1 MIRSRSIRPQSRRRG
16 AVAVL
21 VALLLA
27 VLMGITAIAIDG
39 GVLLSEHR
47 HAQAAADASAMAAA
61 CVLYAN
67 YPNLP
72 QDGTSSEAEA
82 AALSVAQ
89 SHFPNNPDDSEPD
102 YTGELTVEV
111 NIPPKCNPPYQNS
124 PYKNA
129 RGYAEVIIT
138 YKQKRFFSRLDPET
152 GKLRSDAGAIPVT
165 ARAVAR
171 GAWTKPN
178 IGVLILDY
186 DDQSSLN
193 AQGNGAFTETGGP
206 VIVNSNNPNAFVDMG
221 NGTMI
226 AESFHITGG
235 LKLGSSATLETQPEP
250 NQIFLGEHPTPDPLA
265 YLPEPTMPPLGTIT
279 ETSLASGNKQYVLT
293 PGTFTNLPQF
303 NTGDVVIFQ
312 QASAGNGGIY
322 YINGG
327 GFKSTGATIMMDP
340 ATSGGMMLYNNP
352 QSTAQSE
359 KLQITGNSAGSVILS
374 PLTDGPYSGMMIWQ
388 DRDAVNEVLVE
399 GNGEFTVK
407 GTFYAAG
414 AKLNVN
420 GNGGTTT
427 GDTGQVIQGSTIG
440 SQYIS
445 NNLSLGGNGNVHIN
459 YFGPAVA
466 RVRILTLVE

>member
-1 MIRSRSIRPQSRRRG
+1 MIHPRSAHLQSRRRG

-21 VALLLA
+21 VALCLTAL
-27 VLMGITAIAIDG
+27 VGVTAIAIDG
-39 GVLLSEHR
+39 GVLQSEWR
-47 HAQAAADASAMAAA
+47 HAQATADASAMAAA
-61 CVLYAN
+61 CVLYQKYPTLSPSGQDSDAVTAALNQAAAN
-67 YPNLP
+67 GYTN
-72 QDGTSSEAEA
+72 DGTSS
-82 AALSVAQ
+82 
-89 SHFPNNPDDSEPD
+89 
-102 YTGELTVEV
+102 TVVV
-111 NIPPKCNPPYQNS
+111 NVPPKSGPYQNT
-124 PYKNA
+124 K
-129 RGYAEVIIT
+129 GYAEVIVT
-138 YKQKRFFSRLDPET
+138 FYQQRFFGRIFGADP
-152 GKLRSDAGAIPVT
+152 IPVK

-206 VIVNSNNPNAFVDMG
+206 VIVNSNDPNAFVDMG

-279 ETSLASGNKQYVLT
+279 ETALASGNKQYVLT

-327 GFKSTGATIMMDP
+327 GFKSTGATLMMDP

-440 SQYIS
+440 SQYVS
-445 NNLSLGGNGNVHIN
+445 NNLSLGGNGNVLIN
-459 YFGPAVA
+459 YFGPEAA
-466 RVRILTLVE
+466 KVRILTLVE